1 MQKRAM
7 RRLRAGLRRSTV
19 MKWRTQ
25 ANARR
30 YRETQAER
38 RREAAKA
45 LHHELGAS
53 ERQEDSRRK

>member
-7 RRLRAGLRRSTV
+7 RRLRAGLSTV

-25 ANARR
+25 TNARR

-38 RREAAKA
+38 SREAAKA
-45 LHHELGAS
+45 LHRELEAS